1 MKTIIKNNRE
11 NLFFPNGFWYLYTYG
26 VAIFFLGI
34 GLYFTYIFID
44 EFLNA
49 NYGID
54 YHVKFLFLLFLIFTA
69 PTFCVFK
76 ADKLYVNIYDGYFKI
91 KNKIIPFDEIE
102 LIKYNYGYLKP
113 FKYTIFSTVFYFV
126 LKNGERI
133 RFFTFFEGSENVL
146 KQKLSEMNFDVKK
159 CKFKNL

>member
-44 EFLNA
+44 EILNA

-54 YHVKFLFLLFLIFTA
+54 YHAKFLFLLLLLFTA
-69 PTFCVFK
+69 PFCIFK
-76 ADKLYVNIYDGYFKI
+76 ADKLYINIYDGYFKI

-102 LIKYNYGYLKP
+102 LIKYNYGFLKP